1 MMRAFTLSLEY
12 FWYLWLGQNTSLTE
26 IPRVKA
32 RTVWL
37 PAGSPW
43 NDKNLDYEIETNAL
57 KLAPPILEFSWNDK
71 NLDYEIET
79 RLSML
84 D

>member
-43 NDKNLDYEIETNAL
+43 NDKNLDYEIETITWKACVVKNG
-57 KLAPPILEFSWNDK
+57 LETWNDK

-79 RLSML
+79 
-84 D
+84 